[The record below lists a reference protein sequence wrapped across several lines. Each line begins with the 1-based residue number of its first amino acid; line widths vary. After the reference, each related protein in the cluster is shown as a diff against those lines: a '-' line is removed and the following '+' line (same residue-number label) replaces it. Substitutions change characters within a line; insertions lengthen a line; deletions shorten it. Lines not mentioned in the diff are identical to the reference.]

1 MELELNLLE
10 KDMNYPYARHHWA
23 KRLAYIMSLSSHVHG
38 NIASAELYPRAR
50 RGLEKL
56 S

>member
-10 KDMNYPYARHHWA
+10 EDMNYPHASYHWA
-23 KRLAYIMSLSSHVHG
+23 KRLAFITSLSSHAHG
-38 NIASAELYPRAR
+38 NIVSAELYPRA
-50 RGLEKL
+50 